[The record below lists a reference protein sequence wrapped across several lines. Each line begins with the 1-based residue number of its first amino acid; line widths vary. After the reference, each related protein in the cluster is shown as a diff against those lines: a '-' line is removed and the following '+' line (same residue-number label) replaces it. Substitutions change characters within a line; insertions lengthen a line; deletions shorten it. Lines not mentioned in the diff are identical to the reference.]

1 MRNFF
6 YRLSSAL
13 ARFMYGR
20 NGADQLGN
28 AMLVLYLV
36 FWLLEVL
43 LARWAL
49 AAGILGWVSLL
60 LAVVIIFRIFSRNL
74 PRRRAENQ
82 WFLRW
87 WLPLKGRLRG
97 ARERRQDREHRYFT
111 CKSCGTICRVP
122 AGKGKIEITCP
133 KCGRKII
140 GKS

>member
-43 LARWAL
+43 LD
-49 AAGILGWVSLL
+49 GWTE
-60 LAVVIIFRIFSRNL
+60 
-74 PRRRAENQ
+74 AENQ
-82 WFLRW
+82 WILRW

-133 KCGRKII
+133 KCGSKAIDKLQRITGYLVGTTDRWNNAKLAELADRVVH
-140 GKS
+140 K